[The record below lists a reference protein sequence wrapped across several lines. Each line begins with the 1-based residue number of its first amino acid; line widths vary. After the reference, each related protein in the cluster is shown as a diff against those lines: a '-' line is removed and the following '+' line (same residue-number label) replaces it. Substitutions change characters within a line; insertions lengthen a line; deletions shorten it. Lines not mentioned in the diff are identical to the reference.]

1 MASAPQANALPL
13 FYNELQPLSSGVH
26 GEWRARRIDAAP
38 FLTSA
43 HAVPITIDEFSVAQ
57 RHYPIVFSVGPNP
70 VPLALMGL
78 NEGVNLFVDG
88 EGALTSEVYVP
99 AYVRRYPFMLA
110 KLRPDT
116 DELSL
121 CFDPTA
127 DAIGPFED
135 GEPLFEGGQP
145 TQTTKA
151 LLDFCEQFE
160 TAGQRTAAF
169 VKELEDSKLLM
180 DGEVSIQP
188 EGAAQPFIYRG
199 FQMVSEDKL
208 RELRGDVA
216 RKMIQSGL
224 LPLVYAHLFSLSL
237 IREIFARQMQ
247 QGLVPLQAPQPANV

>member
-1 MASAPQANALPL
+1 M
-13 FYNELQPLSSGVH
+13 
-26 GEWRARRIDAAP
+26 
-38 FLTSA
+38 
-43 HAVPITIDEFSVAQ
+43 AQ
-57 RHYPIVFSVGPNP
+57 RFFPIIFSVGPNP

-78 NEGVNLFVDG
+78 NEGVNLFVDD
-88 EGALTSEVYVP
+88 EGKLTSEVYVP

-110 KLRPDT
+110 KLRSDT

-127 DAIGPFED
+127 DAVGEFEEGD
-135 GEPLFEGGQP
+135 PLFDEGQP
-145 TQTTKA
+145 SEATKA
-151 LLDFCEQFE
+151 ILGFCEQFE

-169 VKELEDSKLLM
+169 VKELVDHKLLI
-180 DGEVSIQP
+180 DGEVAIQP
-188 EGAAQPFIYRG
+188 EGADQPFVYRG

-237 IREIFARQMQ
+237 IRDIFARQMA
-247 QGLVPLQAPQPANV
+247 QGRVPMQVPQPQEA

>member
-1 MASAPQANALPL
+1 MASVPPANALPL

-26 GEWRARRIDAAP
+26 AEWRARRVDAAP
-38 FLTSA
+38 FFANA
-43 HAVPITIDEFSVAQ
+43 HAVPLTIDEFALAQ
-57 RHYPIVFSVGPNP
+57 RHFPIVFSVGPNP

-78 NEGVNLFVDG
+78 NEGVNLFVDD
-88 EGALTSEVYVP
+88 EGKLTSEVYVP

-110 KLRPDT
+110 KLRPET

-127 DAIGPFED
+127 DAVGPFEEGD
-135 GEPLFEGGQP
+135 PLFENGQP
-145 TQTTKA
+145 SEATKA
-151 LLDFCEQFE
+151 ILGFCEQFE

-169 VKELEDSKLLM
+169 MKELADNKLLI
-180 DGEVSIQP
+180 DGEVAIQP

-224 LPLVYAHLFSLSL
+224 LPLIYAHLFSLSL
-237 IREIFARQMQ
+237 IRDIFARQMA
-247 QGLVPLQAPQPANV
+247 QGKVPVQAPQPADA

>member
-13 FYNELQPLSSGVH
+13 FYNELQPLSSGAH
-26 GEWRARRIDAAP
+26 ADWRARRIEAAP
-38 FLTSA
+38 FLAQA
-43 HAVPITIDEFSVAQ
+43 HAVPVTIDEFALAQ
-57 RHYPIVFSVGPNP
+57 RHFPIVFAAGPNP

-88 EGALTSEVYVP
+88 EGKLTSDVYVP

-110 KLRPDT
+110 KLRENT

-135 GEPLFEGGQP
+135 GEPLFEGTEP
-145 TQTTKA
+145 SETTKQI
-151 LLDFCEQFE
+151 LGFCEQFE

-169 VKELEDSKLLM
+169 VKELVDNKLLI

-188 EGAAQPFIYRG
+188 EGAAQPFVYRG

-237 IREIFARQMQ
+237 IRDIFGMQMQ
-247 QGLVPLQAPQPANV
+247 RGLVPVQAPQAANA

>member
-1 MASAPQANALPL
+1 MASTPPANVLPL

-26 GEWRARRIDAAP
+26 ADWRARRIDAAP
-38 FLTSA
+38 FLAGA
-43 HAVPITIDEFSVAQ
+43 HAIPVTIDEFSLAQ
-57 RHYPIVFSVGPNP
+57 RHFPIVFSVGPNP

-78 NEGVNLFVDG
+78 NEGVNLFVDA
-88 EGALTSEVYVP
+88 EGKLTSDVYVP

-110 KLRPDT
+110 KLRNDA

-127 DAIGPFED
+127 DAIGQFEEGDPLFED
-135 GEPLFEGGQP
+135 GQP
-145 TQTTKA
+145 SEATKA
-151 LLDFCEQFE
+151 ILGFCEQFE

-169 VKELEDSKLLM
+169 MKELADNKLLI

-208 RELRGDVA
+208 RDLRGDVA

-247 QGLVPLQAPQPANV
+247 QGLVPAQPLEAANA

>member
-13 FYNELQPLSSGVH
+13 FYNELQPLSSSLH
-26 GEWRARRIDAAP
+26 QTWRARRVDAAP
-38 FLTSA
+38 FLTGA
-43 HAVPITIDEFSVAQ
+43 HAVPVTIDEFAMAQ
-57 RHYPIVFSVGPNP
+57 RFFPIIFSVGPNP

-78 NEGVNLFVDG
+78 NEGVNLFVDD
-88 EGALTSEVYVP
+88 EGKLTSEVYVP

-110 KLRPDT
+110 KLRSDT

-127 DAIGPFED
+127 DAVGEFEEGD
-135 GEPLFEGGQP
+135 PLFDEGQP
-145 TQTTKA
+145 SEATKA
-151 LLDFCEQFE
+151 ILGFCEQFE

-169 VKELEDSKLLM
+169 VKELVDHKLLI
-180 DGEVSIQP
+180 DGEVAIQP
-188 EGAAQPFIYRG
+188 EGADQPFVYRG

-237 IREIFARQMQ
+237 IRDIFARQMA
-247 QGLVPLQAPQPANV
+247 QGKVPMQAPQPQEA